1 MGCVEGTT
9 GLRPTDGC
17 KTYQP
22 RYTARLACELLI
34 PYRKAVIPSDST
46 TARPFN
52 DHRAQTVSRV
62 ILIVLLTVL
71 AYLPVWHAGFI
82 WDDDDYVTQN
92 LTLRNLAGLKL
103 IWLNPATTP
112 QYYPLVYTTFWME
125 YHLWH
130 LHPLGYHLVNVLL
143 HALGAVLLWRILV
156 RLFVPGALLAS
167 LIFALHPVCV
177 ESVAWVSE
185 RKNVLSGVCY
195 FLAALAYLRFAGP
208 AGELET
214 GEILPAAGETT
225 RDGLNADASSRSGFD
240 RHRWL
245 WLAGAFILYLAAL
258 LSKTVTCSL
267 PAALLLVQWWRKGR
281 LGMKD
286 VLPLIPF
293 FLAGAGLGLG
303 TAWLEKNHV
312 GAVGP
317 EWDLTPWQ
325 RCLIAGRALWFY
337 AAKLTWPA
345 HLSFVYPHWEIN
357 THVWWQW
364 LFPAAAVGVI
374 LALWGLRHQ
383 WGRGPVVAVWFFAG
397 TLFPALGFVNAYPMI
412 YSFVADHFQYL
423 ASIGLIVLAAAGLK
437 RLLGRWAYV
446 LPVVLAVLTWQ
457 KAHVYRDPEIL
468 WQDTL
473 ARNPTCWLA
482 LNNLGEILRGQGKLD
497 AAAADFQ
504 KAITLKPDLASA
516 WNNLG
521 DVFDAQ
527 GHQQAAMDAY
537 VRAIQFNPY
546 LPEALANLA
555 SLLTSAKRYDEAL
568 PLYQRALQ
576 INPNYVVI
584 RIRYANTL
592 VALGRFNEAA
602 AQFDRACQDSPDDAG
617 ANAGLAKLLARQ
629 GRYDEAVVHFKMVV
643 KAEPNDPTAYYN
655 LGGILSM
662 EGRMDDAI
670 QQYEAAL
677 RLKPDYVSA
686 HNNLGIAYASRGSF
700 AAALD
705 EFNTTLR
712 LEPTNAL
719 ACNNAAVILDKL
731 GRSREAIPYLL
742 KAVQLNPGNQ
752 GARQRL
758 RELGVPTLK

>member
-1 MGCVEGTT
+1 
-9 GLRPTDGC
+9 LIRP
-17 KTYQP
+17 
-22 RYTARLACELLI
+22 
-34 PYRKAVIPSDST
+34 DST

-52 DHRAQTVSRV
+52 DLRAQTVSRV

-92 LTLRNLAGLKL
+92 ATLRNLAGLKL

-143 HALGAVLLWRILV
+143 HALSAVLLWRILV
-156 RLFVPGALLAS
+156 RLCVPGALLAS

-195 FLAALAYLRFAGP
+195 FMAALAYLRFTGP
-208 AGELET
+208 GGDVET
-214 GEILPAAGETT
+214 GEGSPAMGETASG
-225 RDGLNADASSRSGFD
+225 GLSANASRRSGFD
-240 RHRWL
+240 LSRGL
-245 WLAGAFILYLAAL
+245 WLVGAFILYLAAL

-293 FLAGAGLGLG
+293 FLVGAGLGLG

-317 EWDLTPWQ
+317 EWDLTSWQ

-337 AAKLTWPA
+337 AAKLAWPA
-345 HLSFVYPHWEIN
+345 DLSFVYPHWEIHTN
-357 THVWWQW
+357 IWWQW

-374 LALWGLRHQ
+374 MALWGLRHQ
-383 WGRGPVVAVWFFAG
+383 WGRGPVVAVLFFAG

-423 ASIGLIVLAAAGLK
+423 ASIGLMVLAAAGLK

-446 LPVVLAVLTWQ
+446 LPVVLGVLTWQ
-457 KAHVYRDPEIL
+457 KVHVYRDPETL

-497 AAAADFQ
+497 DAAANFQ
-504 KAITLKPDLASA
+504 KAIILKPDVASA

-527 GHQQAAMDAY
+527 GRKQAAMYAY

-555 SLLTSAKRYDEAL
+555 SLLTGAKRYDEAL

-584 RIRYANTL
+584 RICYANTL
-592 VALGRFNEAA
+592 VVLGRFNEAA
-602 AQFDRACQDSPDDAG
+602 AQFDRACHDSPDDAG

-629 GRYDEAVVHFKMVV
+629 GRYDEAIVHFKRVV

-677 RLKPDYVSA
+677 RLKPDYVAA

-700 AAALD
+700 ATALD
-705 EFNTTLR
+705 EFNTVLR

-758 RELGVPTLK
+758 HELGVTTVK

>member
-1 MGCVEGTT
+1 MYR
-9 GLRPTDGC
+9 RPGAT
-17 KTYQP
+17 
-22 RYTARLACELLI
+22 RLASEVLI
-34 PYRKAVIPSDST
+34 PYRKGVIPSDST
-46 TARPFN
+46 AARPLI
-52 DHRAQTVSRV
+52 DHRAQTAFRV
-62 ILIVLLTVL
+62 ILIVLLAVL

-92 LTLRNLAGLKL
+92 LTLHNLAGLKL
-103 IWLNPATTP
+103 IWFNPATTP

-156 RLFVPGALLAS
+156 RLCVPGALLAS

-177 ESVAWVSE
+177 ESVAWISE

-195 FLAALAYLRFAGP
+195 FMAALAYLRFTGP
-208 AGELET
+208 VGDLET
-214 GEILPAAGETT
+214 GDGLPAAGEAT
-225 RDGLNADASSRSGFD
+225 RGGLNANASPRSGFD

-281 LGMKD
+281 LGVKD

-317 EWDLTPWQ
+317 EWDLTAGQ

-337 AAKLTWPA
+337 AAKLIWPA
-345 HLSFVYPHWEIN
+345 DLSFVYPRWEIHTN
-357 THVWWQW
+357 VWWQW
-364 LFPAAAVGVI
+364 LFPAAAVSVVM
-374 LALWGLRHQ
+374 ALWGLRRP
-383 WGRGPVVAVWFFAG
+383 WGRGPVVAVLFFAG
-397 TLFPALGFVNAYPMI
+397 TLFPALGFANVYPMI

-423 ASIGLIVLAAAGLK
+423 ASIGLIVLAAAGLH
-437 RLLGRWAYV
+437 RLLGRWAYGLPLV
-446 LPVVLAVLTWQ
+446 LGMLTWQ
-457 KAHVYRDPEIL
+457 QAHVYRNQETL
-468 WQDTL
+468 WRDTL

-497 AAAADFQ
+497 DAAADFQ
-504 KAITLKPDLASA
+504 KAIILKPDLASA

-521 DVFDAQ
+521 DVFGVQ
-527 GHQQAAMDAY
+527 GNKSSAMECYA
-537 VRAIQFNPY
+537 RAIQFNPY
-546 LPEALANLA
+546 STEALANLA
-555 SLLTSAKRYDEAL
+555 SLLAGEKRYDEAL

-576 INPNYVVI
+576 INPGYVAI
-584 RIRYANTL
+584 RTSYASSLT
-592 VALGRFNEAA
+592 VLGRLNEAA
-602 AQFDRACQDSPDDAG
+602 TQFNRALSDSPSDAA

-629 GRYDEAVVHFKMVV
+629 GKYDEAIAHYQMVV
-643 KAEPNDPTAYYN
+643 NAEPNDPMAHYN
-655 LGGILSM
+655 LGGMLSVA
-662 EGRMDDAI
+662 GRVDDAI

-677 RLKPDYVSA
+677 RLNPDYVAA
-686 HNNLGIAYASRGSF
+686 HNNLGIAYAAKGNPD
-700 AAALD
+700 AALD
-705 EFNTTLR
+705 QFKTVLR
-712 LEPTNAL
+712 LDPTNAL
-719 ACNNAAVILDKL
+719 ACNNTAFILDKQ
-731 GRSREAIPYLL
+731 GRTREAIPYLL
-742 KAVQLNPGNQ
+742 RAVQLNPGNL
-752 GARQRL
+752 GVKQRL
-758 RELGVPTLK
+758 RELGVTMQK